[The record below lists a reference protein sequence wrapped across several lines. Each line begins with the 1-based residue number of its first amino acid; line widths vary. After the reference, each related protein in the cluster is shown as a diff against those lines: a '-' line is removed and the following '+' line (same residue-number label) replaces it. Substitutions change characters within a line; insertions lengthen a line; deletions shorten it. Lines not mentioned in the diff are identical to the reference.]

1 MWNYLNTN
9 KENEFLCSSISWS
22 FNQNHIWWDLSN
34 TCVVFIKKEK
44 TILPKAIYRFNV
56 IPIKLLMVFFT
67 ELQQS
72 IVKFV
77 WKHKRSWISKTIL
90 RKNGAGG
97 ILFPDF
103 RRYDSFTVIRTV
115 WYWHKNGHM
124 GQWNRIETR
133 NKPTH
138 LWSVNLEQRRQGYI
152 QWSKHSLFNKWCWEN
167 WIATCKRMKSEHSL
181 MTYANISNIYKNKM
195 DYRPKCKT

>member
-77 WKHKRSWISKTIL
+77 WKHERSWISKTIL

-138 LWSVNLEQRRQGYI
+138 LWSVNLEQRRQGYTVE
-152 QWSKHSLFNKWCWEN
+152 QTQSLQ
-167 WIATCKRMKSEHSL
+167 
-181 MTYANISNIYKNKM
+181 
-195 DYRPKCKT
+195 